1 MLPVPHILLCRF
13 ASTMT
18 ILILISSLFLL
29 LPQQVPHA
37 FVSAK
42 VVDGSRGQDG
52 TDVQHGREESLGRRQ
67 AVGLRPEGSGALE
80 ERGGHVSSRGIS
92 SKEEGRRRSV
102 VVVVVVVCIV
112 EEEDLISV
120 SMAPCQSRHDVVLH
134 FFERCRAVAASRD
147 DFLEKEQGKTERRDD
162 ARTNG
167 SHSLQ
172 MKPRMTMIRIPIIM
186 TTLILILILI
196 FIVLLVEWLVLRLQ
210 QVWQRHVLPNGSHT
224 LITGV
229 WIATS
234 EKDVRGN
241 RVGHH
246 LRGIADV
253 RANPTVIETVAIPA
267 RGVRLG
273 RGRRRDV
280 PFITPRATRM
290 DRAGRVGCFLVG
302 AKVGAVSL
310 FVVVLFFRHGSL
322 MVMVVVGTVLVMI
335 RIPVVTVAV
344 RTTKPTS
351 LEFVNGLR
359 TRRPHRFSNVVLV
372 VIVIAVAITIM
383 MVVVVVLVLLDDA
396 AIVIRDERIDGR
408 KEHCR
413 SFSLWLPGCG

>member
-196 FIVLLVEWLVLRLQ
+196 LMLLFRFIVFPSKECFKNYRRQ
-210 QVWQRHVLPNGSHT
+210 DCH
-224 LITGV
+224 
-229 WIATS
+229 
-234 EKDVRGN
+234 
-241 RVGHH
+241 
-246 LRGIADV
+246 
-253 RANPTVIETVAIPA
+253 ANPNPIPIPIPMSLTPLRPCTPCHPHAFPPTPHCQKDPRSKHTETPS
-267 RGVRLG
+267 
-273 RGRRRDV
+273 
-280 PFITPRATRM
+280 P
-290 DRAGRVGCFLVG
+290 DR
-302 AKVGAVSL
+302 
-310 FVVVLFFRHGSL
+310 
-322 MVMVVVGTVLVMI
+322 TYWD
-335 RIPVVTVAV
+335 P
-344 RTTKPTS
+344 
-351 LEFVNGLR
+351 
-359 TRRPHRFSNVVLV
+359 RFSP
-372 VIVIAVAITIM
+372 
-383 MVVVVVLVLLDDA
+383 
-396 AIVIRDERIDGR
+396 RYP
-408 KEHCR
+408 
-413 SFSLWLPGCG
+413 S